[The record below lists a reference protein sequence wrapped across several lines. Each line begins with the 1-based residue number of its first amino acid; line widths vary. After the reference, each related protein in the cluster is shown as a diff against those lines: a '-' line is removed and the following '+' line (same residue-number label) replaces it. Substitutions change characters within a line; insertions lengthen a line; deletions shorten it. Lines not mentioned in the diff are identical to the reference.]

1 MPTPLITLEEHFLSK
16 AVADGNN
23 DKYAMQL
30 KHIPGVEDKLRDLDM
45 MRLADMAAGK
55 VSLQVISHAPGAIN
69 LLQAKG
75 ANDQLAAAIRQ
86 HPDRFAG
93 FAVLPMAEPTA
104 AAEEL
109 RRCVTELGFK
119 GALIDNHTT
128 DGKYYDGVEYDT
140 VWQVVEGLGVPVYL
154 HPTWAT
160 EAQMQTLYQGEF
172 SEAAA
177 RGIASSAFG
186 WHSDVASHFLRL
198 YAAGVFERYSKLKII
213 LGHFGEML
221 PFMLERI
228 CALSKRWGTYKRPFK
243 QVWDE
248 NVWVTTSGVWSL
260 DPMVALLR
268 NTKIERIL
276 YSVDYP
282 FATNERGLQ
291 WWEELS
297 ASQLLSREDLE
308 KIAYRNAEGLMGL
321 KAQILD
327 G

>member
-1 MPTPLITLEEHFLSK
+1 VVFCVLSQIFASNRSYKSDFTMPTPLITLEEHFLSK
-16 AVADGNN
+16 AVADANN

-154 HPTWAT
+154 HPTVT
-160 EAQMQTLYQGEF
+160 DCQDRVSGQGR
-172 SEAAA
+172 A
-177 RGIASSAFG
+177 
-186 WHSDVASHFLRL
+186 
-198 YAAGVFERYSKLKII
+198 
-213 LGHFGEML
+213 
-221 PFMLERI
+221 
-228 CALSKRWGTYKRPFK
+228 CAW
-243 QVWDE
+243 
-248 NVWVTTSGVWSL
+248 
-260 DPMVALLR
+260 
-268 NTKIERIL
+268 
-276 YSVDYP
+276 
-282 FATNERGLQ
+282 
-291 WWEELS
+291 
-297 ASQLLSREDLE
+297 
-308 KIAYRNAEGLMGL
+308 
-321 KAQILD
+321 
-327 G
+327 